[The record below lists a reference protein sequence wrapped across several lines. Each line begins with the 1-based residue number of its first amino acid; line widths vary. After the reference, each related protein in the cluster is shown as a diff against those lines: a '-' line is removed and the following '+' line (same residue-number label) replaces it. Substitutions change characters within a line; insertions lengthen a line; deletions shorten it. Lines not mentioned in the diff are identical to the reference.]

1 MHGFAPPSIAG
12 VASAYHIDA
21 QSFDG
26 VEVTVV
32 TLSGQATFERI
43 AGLLRELEALQP
55 SRVLVDE
62 SGLRPGFITP
72 NQIGEIAALW
82 RNATAFRSAWIGVSA
97 PSPVIYGL
105 NRMFQALANAEGRVA
120 VFNSRAA
127 ALAWL
132 LGTETGG

>member
-1 MHGFAPPSIAG
+1 MP
-12 VASAYHIDA
+12 SAYRIDV

-26 VEVTVV
+26 VEITVV
-32 TLSGQATFERI
+32 MLSGQATFERI

-55 SRVLVDE
+55 SRVFVDE

-72 NQIGEIAALW
+72 NQVREIAGLW

-105 NRMFQALANAEGRVA
+105 NRMFQAFANVEGRVA
-120 VFNSRAA
+120 VFNSRAD
-127 ALAWL
+127 ALGWL
-132 LGTETGG
+132 LGTETVG